1 MRWYLILGALALAGC
16 SSDPAIMD
24 TGQVAIAT
32 PSDLPQPTLED
43 LSRRQRVHLIGP
55 FDKLGVDVLGLPDLS
70 REVTVDASGKI
81 SLPLAGQIDVN
92 GRTPEQAAAL
102 VTEGLRGNYVRDPRV
117 TVNILETVS
126 QVVTVDGEVRQP
138 GLYPVGGGMTLMRA
152 IARAQGTTEFAAA
165 NRVVLF
171 RTVNGQQMAALYDL
185 RAIRM
190 GAYQDPT
197 VAPND
202 VIFVGE
208 SRARRIF
215 PQIVQG
221 LGILLS
227 PLITVIG
234 NNN

>member
-1 MRWYLILGALALAGC
+1 MY
-16 SSDPAIMD
+16 
-24 TGQVAIAT
+24 Q
-32 PSDLPQPTLED
+32 
-43 LSRRQRVHLIGP
+43 SRRR
-55 FDKLGVDVLGLPDLS
+55 
-70 REVTVDASGKI
+70 
-81 SLPLAGQIDVN
+81 
-92 GRTPEQAAAL
+92 
-102 VTEGLRGNYVRDPRV
+102 
-117 TVNILETVS
+117 
-126 QVVTVDGEVRQP
+126 EVRQP
-138 GLYPVGGGMTLMRA
+138 GLYPAGAGMTLMRA

-171 RTVNGQQMAALYDL
+171 RTVNGQQMAVLYDL

-190 GAYQDPT
+190 GAYEDPD

-202 VIFVGE
+202 VIYVGE

-234 NNN
+234 SPN